1 MIITD
6 TVVIGI
12 SLTLVG
18 LIYYQSYGLISLK
31 VD

>member
-18 LIYYQSYGLISLK
+18 LIYYKSYGLISLK